1 MLIRHALS
9 EIDGQLRMDAA
20 PILLT
25 TRPLFRN
32 IHHRQIQHFQQTVV
46 CRKDAL
52 GFCDLPQLPVKA
64 FDRVRGIDQTADF
77 LRIFEVGTEVGPV
90 FPPRLCDFGIK
101 SKLR

>member
-1 MLIRHALS
+1 
-9 EIDGQLRMDAA
+9 MDAA
-20 PILLT
+20 PILLP
-25 TRPLFRN
+25 TRPLFSN

-64 FDRVRGIDQTADF
+64 FNRVRGIDQTADF

-90 FPPRLCDFGIK
+90 LPPRL
-101 SKLR
+101 

>member
-1 MLIRHALS
+1 
-9 EIDGQLRMDAA
+9 MDAA

-77 LRIFEVGTEVGPV
+77 LIRRFTQLLGWSQLHRDGSA
-90 FPPRLCDFGIK
+90 L
-101 SKLR
+101 LRTFLHPNGAAVEIGDLPYQ